1 MTKLKREFY
10 TQDANTVAINL
21 IGKILVH
28 GKTSGI
34 IVEAEA
40 YTAEDK
46 ASHSYGKRRTK
57 RTEIQFKDG
66 GFSYVYIIY
75 GMYYCFNVTANIA
88 GVPEA
93 VLIRALE
100 PLNGIDIMK
109 SRRNTDNEKNL
120 CNGPGKLC
128 RALNITSEQYGED
141 LCGQEL
147 YILDEGMKNFR
158 VMTSE
163 RINVAYAEECSKFLW
178 RYYAA
183 GNNFVSKK

>member
-1 MTKLKREFY
+1 MY
-10 TQDANTVAINL
+10 M
-21 IGKILVH
+21 
-28 GKTSGI
+28 
-34 IVEAEA
+34 
-40 YTAEDK
+40 
-46 ASHSYGKRRTK
+46 
-57 RTEIQFKDG
+57 
-66 GFSYVYIIY
+66 IY

-100 PLNGIDIMK
+100 PLDGLEIMK
-109 SRRNTDNEKNL
+109 SRRHTDNVKNL

-128 RALNITSEQYGED
+128 NALNITKENYGAD
-141 LCGQEL
+141 LCGNEL
-147 YILDEGMKNFR
+147 YILDDGRKNFR

-183 GNNFVSKK
+183 ENKFVSKKPPVMGGHLAKNS